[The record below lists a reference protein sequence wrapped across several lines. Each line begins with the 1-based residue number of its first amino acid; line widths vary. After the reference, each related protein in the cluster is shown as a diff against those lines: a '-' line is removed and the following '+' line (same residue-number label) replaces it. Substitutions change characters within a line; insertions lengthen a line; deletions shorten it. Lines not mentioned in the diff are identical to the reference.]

1 MKSGQSDRKRIIGK
15 PQLTNNRDLHP
26 PAATRIGSP
35 LFSVAA
41 STCALY
47 ITKYFII
54 RNFSESRDG
63 NGWRYFHIMELDFY
77 YIVFSP

>member
-1 MKSGQSDRKRIIGK
+1 MGI
-15 PQLTNNRDLHP
+15 N
-26 PAATRIGSP
+26 PAATPIGSP

-41 STCALY
+41 STCALC

-63 NGWRYFHIMELDFY
+63 NGWRHFHIMELDFY